1 MKPDEATLED
11 IIERVVSAAQ
21 PERIILFGS
30 AVTGKMTRHS
40 DIDLLVITTR
50 GHRGKTTEHIYRRM
64 TGAGYPVDVIVAHP
78 EDLDRFGDSPAMVYR
93 EALRNGRVI
102 YDR

>member
-1 MKPDEATLED
+1 MRPDQTTVED
-11 IIERVVSAAQ
+11 IIERVVSAAN

-30 AVTGKMTRHS
+30 AATGTMTRNS
-40 DIDLLVITTR
+40 DIDLLVITSK
-50 GHRGKTTEHIYRRM
+50 GHRGKTTEQIYRRM

-78 EDLDRFGDSPAMVYR
+78 EDLSRFGDSPAMVYR

-102 YDR
+102 YER